1 MDENNTFITS
11 IVKKG
16 DGYTESGTRWFL
28 DDIVIYRYA
37 ELLLLIAEAKN
48 ALGQDPSA
56 EMNEI
61 RARAY
66 GENFSSFEF
75 VSASQEANDEAILQE
90 RLFELAFE
98 GKRWWDL
105 IRFDKAFEKVPS
117 LQGKEGQDYLL
128 VWPIT
133 LETISLNSKI
143 TQNPGY
149 EQ

>member
-1 MDENNTFITS
+1 
-11 IVKKG
+11 
-16 DGYTESGTRWFL
+16 
-28 DDIVIYRYA
+28 RYA

-48 ALGQDPSA
+48 ALGQDPSS
-56 EMNEI
+56 EI
-61 RARAY
+61 NMVRERAY
-66 GENFSSFEF
+66 GDDFPAFEF
-75 VSASQEANDEAILQE
+75 INGSQSENDEAILQE

-105 IRFDKAFEKVPS
+105 IRFDQAFDKVPS
-117 LQGKEGQDYLL
+117 LQDKAGQNFLK

-133 LETISLNSKI
+133 LETLSLNSKI